1 MLPARGYSL
10 YTSLNVRL
18 FNRSNVS
25 YNLYTIFR
33 TRLQEKQNRKV
44 VVLTVN
50 TTTSEEKGS
59 LLALC
64 VLTIWK
70 QLRKS
75 CFERIS

>member
-1 MLPARGYSL
+1 
-10 YTSLNVRL
+10 
-18 FNRSNVS
+18 
-25 YNLYTIFR
+25 
-33 TRLQEKQNRKV
+33 LQEKQNRKV

-70 QLRKS
+70 QLRES

>member
-1 MLPARGYSL
+1 
-10 YTSLNVRL
+10 
-18 FNRSNVS
+18 
-25 YNLYTIFR
+25 
-33 TRLQEKQNRKV
+33 LQEKQNRKV

-70 QLRKS
+70 QSQKIE
-75 CFERIS
+75 FEHIR